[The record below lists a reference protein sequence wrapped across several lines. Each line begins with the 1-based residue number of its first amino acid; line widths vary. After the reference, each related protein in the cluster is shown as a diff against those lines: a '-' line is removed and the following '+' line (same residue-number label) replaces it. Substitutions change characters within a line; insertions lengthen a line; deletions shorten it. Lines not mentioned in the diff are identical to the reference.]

1 MAMSESV
8 YKIDNVFNQ
17 IKKKLKIS
25 EFYDLN
31 LNKIWKEATGD
42 LISQVSMPIHLE
54 EGVLTVNV
62 RDTIWV
68 NELNLLKREII
79 NRINEN
85 LGKEMLKDIRYK
97 VGIVKFKENVEHN
110 DNFFNLR
117 DVRLTKEDLNM
128 IESAIS
134 LIEDEELREKF
145 RKLFIVS
152 LKRKYLYEKKG
163 KK

>member
-1 MAMSESV
+1 MSENL
-8 YKIDNVFNQ
+8 YKLDTVFNQ

-31 LNKIWKEATGD
+31 INKIWKEATGD
-42 LISQVSMPIHLE
+42 LISQVSMPIHFE

-68 NELNLLKREII
+68 NELNLLKKEII

-85 LGKEMLKDIRYK
+85 LGKERLNDIRYR
-97 VGIVKFKENVEHN
+97 VGIVKFKENIEHYV
-110 DNFFNLR
+110 NFFNLGE
-117 DVRLTKEDLNM
+117 VRLTKEDLSM
-128 IESAIS
+128 IENAVSI
-134 LIEDEELREKF
+134 IEDEELREKF

-152 LKRKYLYEKKG
+152 LERKYLDEKKG